1 MSNLTSLT
9 GSPRTV
15 TLGGEPYQV
24 FPLTLADL
32 GELQAWLDTQLPDPL
47 AVVKRHIDSGGVPME
62 QAKFLYSQALAEAT
76 KTRLHLSSP
85 DSLPYLNSPA
95 GVCQMLLLTVRKG
108 RPGWTLADAQA
119 LCGKLTPADI
129 MRLQTI
135 TELDKVLPAEG
146 DSSDPNPAT
155 VG

>member
-62 QAKFLYSQALAEAT
+62 QAKFLYAEALKEAS
-76 KTRLHLSSP
+76 KTRIHLSSP
-85 DSLPYLNSPA
+85 DALVYLNGA
-95 GVCQMLLLTVRKG
+95 NGVIEMLYLSIRKG
-108 RPGWTLADAQA
+108 RPDWTRDQA
-119 LCGKLTPADI
+119 RKVFEALTPADI
-129 MRLQTI
+129 QRIQNI
-135 TELDKVLPAEG
+135 TELDQVVPNSE
-146 DSSDPNPAT
+146 DHDPN
-155 VG
+155 